1 MFFLA
6 EYRHFHCTVH
16 VHVHTYMYV
25 HVEMHGY
32 ELNLVQKL

>member
-16 VHVHTYMYV
+16 VHVHTYV

-32 ELNLVQKL
+32 ELNFVQKL